1 MRIKR
6 MQVMPRA
13 NTDVL
18 VGHGSIMVIVLSETA
33 NKFVGQIANKQY

>member
-6 MQVMPRA
+6 IQVMPKA

-18 VGHGSIMVIVLSETA
+18 VGHGSIMVIVLSEIE
-33 NKFVGQIANKQY
+33 KCSYEIVR